1 MTLIVQSPLV
11 YTKQGVP
18 IEVTG
23 VAQIK
28 INSQNESML
37 RDAAQHFG
45 DMDLDE
51 IAFGNLRIIN
61 NS

>member
-61 NS
+61 NL